1 MTVTATPQ
9 PGPGLNQLKTSLNLA
24 EMPVGTVSR
33 PLDHHGHCAMVL
45 AVHDQRC
52 SSPRWCRGDS
62 IPHCDSLIK
71 KSLSLE
77 ALGFIAVCFS
87 CDELI
92 NSVGLSGLHP
102 TLKVPARAGRPIT
115 GVRLKGSQANAHA
128 GAPNARPGRARP
140 RREARASP
148 PTRAPTCGRSAPR
161 A

>member
-77 ALGFIAVCFS
+77 ALGFISVCFS

-92 NSVGLSGLHP
+92 NSIGPARGLSGVCSGVSGP
-102 TLKVPARAGRPIT
+102 RRGRGP
-115 GVRLKGSQANAHA
+115 
-128 GAPNARPGRARP
+128 RPGRPGPRP
-140 RREARASP
+140 GQATVTILGLLLRQAK
-148 PTRAPTCGRSAPR
+148 TT
-161 A
+161 